1 MPKKTYQRKRLDTA
15 MKYLVAAIADLVAVL
30 AHPDSTKSERQDAR
44 KALER
49 LGANVQRFPAE
60 GPEKVLG
67 SASSVGTYD
76 PFNDPDPDEPNPLD
90 GW

>member
-30 AHPDSTKSERQDAR
+30 AHPDSTTSERRDAR
-44 KALER
+44 KSLER
-49 LGANVQRFPAE
+49 LGAKVERFPAE
-60 GPEKVLG
+60 GPEET
-67 SASSVGTYD
+67 AEDRPAYD
-76 PFNDPDPDEPNPLD
+76 PFRDNEPDPLD